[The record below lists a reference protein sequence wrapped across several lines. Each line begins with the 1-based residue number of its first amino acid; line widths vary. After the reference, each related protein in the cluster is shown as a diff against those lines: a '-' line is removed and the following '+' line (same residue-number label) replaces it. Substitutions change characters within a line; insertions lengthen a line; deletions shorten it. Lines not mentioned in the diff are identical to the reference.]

1 VNDYLLAYDSQGEGP
16 KRVTSQPEMDA
27 LFDAL
32 AARPPTWLELVVP
45 GETDAVY
52 DNTVMNVGLGREFS
66 SLTFYEK
73 GNDGARY
80 DSTGTLD
87 GPQESD
93 FGYGGTPTSIRPG
106 SAIALGQ
113 ARAAAAE
120 FLKTGCRPEAVS
132 WTLFDQP
139 YKEPEPFNDDGWE
152 EFDPGPSS
160 AMP

>member
-1 VNDYLLAYDSQGEGP
+1 MNDYLLAYDGQGKDP
-16 KRVTSQPEMDA
+16 KRITSQPELDA
-27 LFDAL
+27 LLDRL
-32 AARPPTWLELVVP
+32 AAQPPTWLELVVP

-66 SLTFYEK
+66 SLTFYEN

-80 DSTGTLD
+80 DSSGTLD
-87 GPQESD
+87 GPQEAD
-93 FGYGGTPTSIRPG
+93 FDYGGTPTSLRPG
-106 SAIALGQ
+106 SAIEVGQ

-120 FLKTGCRPEAVS
+120 FLKTGRRPEVVS
-132 WTLFDQP
+132 WTLFDP
-139 YKEPEPFNDDGWE
+139 PHKESEPFIEDDWE